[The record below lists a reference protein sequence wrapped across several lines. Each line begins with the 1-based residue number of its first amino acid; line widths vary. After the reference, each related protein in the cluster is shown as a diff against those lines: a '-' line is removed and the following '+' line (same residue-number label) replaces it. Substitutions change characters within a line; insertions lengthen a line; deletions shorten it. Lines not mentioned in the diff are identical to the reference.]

1 MFVTVY
7 DEGKKNE
14 LIGEGILRLHQVID
28 KGELD
33 VWFLIKN
40 NGVLAGDIYFELTFY
55 AMAPPPVVGA
65 PIPHTQAQ
73 HPSIRYT
80 QPGYMPAGRPH
91 PPHASHVTIY
101 GNMPGPPFPGSV
113 YQHPTGIHR
122 AYLAP
127 QGHPFTHPQPP
138 PITIIVSSPSSFGV
152 PNQDPTLNNSFGPGG
167 PSPSPPPPQPFQ
179 PKSQYSPNPNNNMS
193 HIPQSNFAPQG
204 NSPGRYPMPQP
215 QPQPGMHNPAMRM
228 PVPRPTGGQNIGCRP
243 NLNGKPN
250 QFPNDSYHDRR
261 SPGPQTV
268 TPPPVRYK

>member
-14 LIGEGILRLHQVID
+14 LIGEGILRLYEVID

-55 AMAPPPVVGA
+55 AVAPPPVVGA
-65 PIPHTQAQ
+65 PTPHTQVQ

-80 QPGYMPAGRPH
+80 QPGYMPAGRPP
-91 PPHASHVTIY
+91 PPHASHVTMY
-101 GNMPGPPFPGSV
+101 GTMPGPPGPFPGNI

-122 AYLAP
+122 AYPVP
-127 QGHPFTHPQPP
+127 QGNPFTHPQPP

-152 PNQDPTLNNSFGPGG
+152 PNQGPALNNSFGPGG
-167 PSPSPPPPQPFQ
+167 PPPQPFQ
-179 PKSQYSPNPNNNMS
+179 PKVQYNPNPNNNMS
-193 HIPQSNFAPQG
+193 RIPQSNFAPQG
-204 NSPGRYPMPQP
+204 NSPGRHPTP

-228 PVPRPTGGQNIGCRP
+228 PVPHPTGGQNIGCRP

-250 QFPNDSYHDRR
+250 QFPNDSHHDRR
-261 SPGPQTV
+261 SPGPRTV
-268 TPPPVRYK
+268 TPPVRYK